1 MRRFKYSNIIFLE
14 ESVNIKVSKYF
25 KILDIFSEVLIV
37 MLYYCVSIMYL
48 FIKLNVR
55 LREKVWKVYV
65 RYKIF

>member
-48 FIKLNVR
+48 FKKLNVR
-55 LREKVWKVYV
+55 LRE
-65 RYKIF
+65 